1 MGLAAL
7 AARDLATLMRA
18 DPPVY
23 SGLSVK
29 FHALQES
36 RSGEQRA
43 ICLAWLDGAAD
54 RRST

>member
-1 MGLAAL
+1 MWGSPRWP
-7 AARDLATLMRA
+7 ARDLATLMRA
-18 DPPVY
+18 D